1 MKPIRG
7 GKITTNVDFQELI
20 TQEDDSLRKVTIYN
34 LSEKEV
40 GVKINN
46 GNAIPLNP
54 YESINLGNLKIV
66 SIIII
71 EKGSTVRYIGV

>member
-7 GKITTNVDFQELI
+7 GKVTTNVDFQELI

-46 GNAIPLNP
+46 GNVIPLNP